1 MKEKDYAQKAQNIKK
16 EFNSIDFKITAK
28 ALKDLERLYKEGEQ
42 LYKDSEEQRKEFD
55 KQYGVLKTANQLD
68 EWAKQDYNK
77 VMKAVKFPDSQ
88 GYKMG
93 EVLFGSTVYDL
104 ILQVVTLIK
113 TSRKSAGVAE
123 PKSEQKL
130 TFWLKRIS
138 FNSQLVGGAWVKGEI
153 TDFSNAQKIVGKP
166 IEVNVDFLTAKDESV
181 RISGK
186 MEYQN
191 QEPSETL
198 KVDLKG
204 IVIANLKLNQDAL
217 PPKIDSCLL
226 DGTVD
231 FFSKADDISLKS
243 KLNFS
248 QIVYS
253 YEYKK
258 EPSQQMK
265 EIARI
270 VGSSADAVW
279 VKVDFESSAAGVKTS
294 IESSLDKVVKKA
306 LYQKFSSEKK
316 ELQAKLSKK
325 IGKRKHQEKLDLLFK
340 GVDQEVSS
348 ILLGESPISS
358 KQKESKKS
366 LANQLLDEGKKILE
380 ENDDLKDKAK
390 EIFKGLKF

>member
-1 MKEKDYAQKAQNIKK
+1 
-16 EFNSIDFKITAK
+16 
-28 ALKDLERLYKEGEQ
+28 
-42 LYKDSEEQRKEFD
+42 
-55 KQYGVLKTANQLD
+55 
-68 EWAKQDYNK
+68 
-77 VMKAVKFPDSQ
+77 
-88 GYKMG
+88 
-93 EVLFGSTVYDL
+93 
-104 ILQVVTLIK
+104 
-113 TSRKSAGVAE
+113 
-123 PKSEQKL
+123 
-130 TFWLKRIS
+130 
-138 FNSQLVGGAWVKGEI
+138 
-153 TDFSNAQKIVGKP
+153 
-166 IEVNVDFLTAKDESV
+166 
-181 RISGK
+181 
-186 MEYQN
+186 
-191 QEPSETL
+191 
-198 KVDLKG
+198 
-204 IVIANLKLNQDAL
+204 
-217 PPKIDSCLL
+217 
-226 DGTVD
+226 
-231 FFSKADDISLKS
+231 
-243 KLNFS
+243 
-248 QIVYS
+248 
-253 YEYKK
+253 
-258 EPSQQMK
+258 MK